1 MGRRCIGLDV
11 HREFA
16 QIAVWE
22 DGRVRQA
29 GQMALTA
36 ETLRV
41 FADSLGPEDEVAIEA
56 TCNTHAI
63 VRLIEPRVKRVV
75 VSNPQKTRAI
85 AEAKVKTDKVDAEV
99 LCQLLAADYLPS
111 VWVADEGTQ
120 ALRRQVARRAHI
132 VRQRTRLK
140 NQVQSILHRN
150 LVPRCP
156 AADLFGVK
164 GRCWLGDQSLPPDE
178 ELAVEALLRQLDF
191 HSQELRI
198 IDAALGRAALSSP
211 EVKRLMT
218 IPGVDATIALSIVA
232 AVGDFRRFR
241 QPEQLVSYL
250 GLNPRVRQSGGQPA
264 SHGRITKQGRA
275 HARGMLVEAAWV
287 AVKTPGP
294 LRAFF
299 ERVRSRRG
307 MQIAVVATARKLAC
321 LCWTMIERGED
332 YAFARSSLTE
342 KKLRKLE
349 LRAGM
354 PSRRGQKG
362 NASAYNLKE
371 VRRRERELAEQA
383 ERSYRQLVADWQA
396 NAPAKKSGMAA
407 ANGTRLSRP
416 SAGQAARQASVPE
429 PALRSAV
436 DHTHTKA

>member
-1 MGRRCIGLDV
+1 M
-11 HREFA
+11 
-16 QIAVWE
+16 
-22 DGRVRQA
+22 
-29 GQMALTA
+29 
-36 ETLRV
+36 
-41 FADSLGPEDEVAIEA
+41 
-56 TCNTHAI
+56 
-63 VRLIEPRVKRVV
+63 
-75 VSNPQKTRAI
+75 
-85 AEAKVKTDKVDAEV
+85 
-99 LCQLLAADYLPS
+99 

-132 VRQRTRLK
+132 VRQRTRIK
-140 NQVQSILHRN
+140 NQVQSVLHRN

-156 AADLFGVK
+156 AADLFGIK
-164 GRCWLGDQSLPPDE
+164 GQVWLGRQPLPPDE
-178 ELAVEALLRQLDF
+178 EIAVGALLRQLDF
-191 HSQELRI
+191 HAQELRI
-198 IDAALGRAALSSP
+198 IDAALGRVALHSP

-232 AVGDFRRFR
+232 AVGEFRRFR
-241 QPEQLVSYL
+241 RPEQLVSYL

-332 YAFARSSLTE
+332 YAYARSSLTE

-362 NASAYNLKE
+362 HASAYNLKE

-383 ERSYRQLVADWQA
+383 ERSYRQLVAEWQSK
-396 NAPAKKSGMAA
+396 APSKGEKPGVAA
-407 ANGTRLSRP
+407 ANGTRLQRP
-416 SAGQAARQASVPE
+416 SVGQAARQASVPD
-429 PALRSAV
+429 PALRSGV
-436 DHTHTKA
+436 DHAHAEA

>member
-1 MGRRCIGLDV
+1 VPRRIGLDV

-22 DGRVRQA
+22 DGVVRQA
-29 GQMALTA
+29 GQIATTPEALRA
-36 ETLRV
+36 
-41 FADSLGPEDEVAIEA
+41 FADSLLPSDEVAIEA

-63 VRLIEPRVKRVV
+63 VKLIAPRVARVV
-75 VSNPQKTRAI
+75 ISNPMKTRAI
-85 AEAKVKTDKVDAEV
+85 AEARVKTDKVDAAI
-99 LCQLLAADYLPS
+99 LAQLLAANYLPA
-111 VWVADEGTQ
+111 VWMPDEGTQ

-140 NQVQSILHRN
+140 NQVQAILQRN
-150 LVPRCP
+150 LIPKPSVS
-156 AADLFGVK
+156 DLFGIK
-164 GRCWLGDQSLPPDE
+164 GRCWLSNQPLPPDE

-191 HSQELRI
+191 HGQELRM
-198 IDAALGRAALSSP
+198 IDTALGQAALARD

-218 IPGVDATIALSIVA
+218 IPGVDATVALSIVA
-232 AVGDFRRFR
+232 AVGDFHRFPR
-241 QPEQLVSYL
+241 PEQLVSYL

-264 SHGRITKQGRA
+264 SHGRITKHGRA

-294 LRAFF
+294 LRAFY
-299 ERVRSRRG
+299 ERIRSRRG
-307 MQIAVVATARKLAC
+307 MQVAVVATARKLTV
-321 LCWTMIERGED
+321 LCWHLVIKGQD
-332 YAFARSSLTE
+332 YAFARASLTE

-354 PSRRGQKG
+354 PSQRGRKG
-362 NASAYNLKE
+362 SSSAYNLKD

-396 NAPAKKSGMAA
+396 KAPKVKVGVAA
-407 ANGTRLSRP
+407 ANGTRVSRP

-429 PALRSAV
+429 PALRSGV
-436 DHTHTKA
+436 DHTHAQA